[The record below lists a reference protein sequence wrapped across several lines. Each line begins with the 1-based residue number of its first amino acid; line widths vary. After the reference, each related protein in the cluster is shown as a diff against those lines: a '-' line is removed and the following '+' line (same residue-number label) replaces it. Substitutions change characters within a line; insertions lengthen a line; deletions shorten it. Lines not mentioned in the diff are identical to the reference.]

1 VLFQWRSCAE
11 KTNLAGQL
19 MLKDV
24 DVQIFQKQKSSVQV
38 GVDKKHSEFLQY
50 HLGIPQK
57 SGEQGV
63 EKL

>member
-1 VLFQWRSCAE
+1 
-11 KTNLAGQL
+11 

-24 DVQIFQKQKSSVQV
+24 DVQIYEKQKSSVQ